1 MDDNPLYVHD
11 ITAFEESKQSSWSSI
26 TFASELYDPPIDSLK
41 FMKLPNVQFIYF
53 HDNSLD
59 KITDLTISN
68 LPELKLI
75 SFSSFS
81 LNDVHNLTLSSIE
94 FSVIFIVDLPKL
106 SVFSI
111 DSYSLSHVVTFSINS
126 ILFFIFINKMFHL
139 FMVNILK
146 KKKSF
151 LG

>member
-1 MDDNPLYVHD
+1 MDDNPYYVHD
-11 ITAFEESKQSSWSSI
+11 ITDYEKSRQSSWSSI
-26 TFASELYDPPIDSLK
+26 TFGNELYDPPIDSLNVK
-41 FMKLPNVQFIYF
+41 NFPNVQFIYF

-59 KITDLTISN
+59 KITDLIISN

-106 SVFSI
+106 AVFSI

>member
-26 TFASELYDPPIDSLK
+26 TFASELYDPPIDSLNFK
-41 FMKLPNVQFIYF
+41 KLPNVQFIYF

-75 SFSSFS
+75 SFSFDS
-81 LNDVHNLTLSSIE
+81 LNDVHILTLSSIT
-94 FSVIFIVDLPKL
+94 FSIVFIVDLPKL
-106 SVFSI
+106 SILSI
-111 DSYSLSHVVTFSINS
+111 DSDSLSHVVTFNINS
-126 ILFFIFINKMFHL
+126 ILF
-139 FMVNILK
+139 
-146 KKKSF
+146 S
-151 LG
+151 